1 MSVLDKILEK
11 RFFAPWREGRRDDPA
26 SLWPDSNLE
35 LYVTAACNQNC
46 EYCYLVRHE
55 ELYPREAMKP
65 GDLMYFPGHVAMY
78 LGEGKY
84 IHSTGKAG
92 SDGVVVNS
100 LDPEAPDFRAD
111 LKEKLTGVGSYF

>member
-46 EYCYLVRHE
+46 EYCLS
-55 ELYPREAMKP
+55 L
-65 GDLMYFPGHVAMY
+65 
-78 LGEGKY
+78 
-84 IHSTGKAG
+84 IHI
-92 SDGVVVNS
+92 
-100 LDPEAPDFRAD
+100 
-111 LKEKLTGVGSYF
+111 